1 MQSLPLF
8 KQRVK
13 SNAKPSFVKMVTL
26 WAFRIR
32 TRRNLATLP
41 DYILKDI
48 GLSAQEAQQE
58 AQRPFWQ

>member
-1 MQSLPLF
+1 MQSLPLLR
-8 KQRVK
+8 QHAK
-13 SNAKPSFVKMVTL
+13 SNAKPSIMKLVTL

-48 GLSAQEAQQE
+48 GLTAEDAQQE
-58 AQRPFWQ
+58 AQRPFWH